1 MFDIFSSHIFSRDS
15 DLTSTNVSL
24 SVRLSVTDQYVQ
36 GVPPKKLVF
45 RMSALY
51 GFSCLMWAFRG
62 LFDILEMLF

>member
-36 GVPPKKLVF
+36 GVPKKNWSL
-45 RMSALY
+45 
-51 GFSCLMWAFRG
+51 GCLPYMAFPVLCG
-62 LFDILEMLF
+62 HLEAFLIF